1 MYAVIKSGG
10 KQHKVEAGDV
20 IEVEYMDV
28 DPGSAVEFEPILV
41 RDDGGKTHVGKGL
54 GRGKARVLA
63 TLVGDTKDAKIKV
76 FKYRPKSGYQRTQGH
91 RQRKTV
97 LEIQEIALGDT
108 VIKKA
113 DGKAKEAPAEKK
125 PAAKK
130 PAAKKRGA
138 KKPAA
143 KKSGAKKAAGKKS
156 ASKKAAGKKSA
167 SKKPPPEKKPP
178 S

>member
-41 RDDGGKTHVGKGL
+41 RDDGGKTHAGKGL
-54 GRGKARVLA
+54 GKGRARVLA

-108 VIKKA
+108 VVKKA
-113 DGKAKEAPAEKK
+113 DGAPTEAPAEEKPTAKKTATKKAAAKK
-125 PAAKK
+125 PAAKGGAKKTAAKK
-130 PAAKKRGA
+130 PAAKKA
-138 KKPAA
+138 
-143 KKSGAKKAAGKKS
+143 
-156 ASKKAAGKKSA
+156 A
-167 SKKPPPEKKPP
+167 SKKPSSKKPSSKKKP
-178 S
+178 SS

>member
-41 RDDGGKTHVGKGL
+41 RDDGGKTHAGKGL
-54 GRGKARVLA
+54 GKGRARVLA

-108 VIKKA
+108 VVKKA
-113 DGKAKEAPAEKK
+113 DGAPTEAPAEEK

-130 PAAKKRGA
+130 PAAKKAAAKKPAARKGGAKKTAA

-143 KKSGAKKAAGKKS
+143 KKAAPKKSSAKKPS
-156 ASKKAAGKKSA
+156 AR
-167 SKKPPPEKKPP
+167 KKPT

>member
-1 MYAVIKSGG
+1 MYAVIKTGG

-28 DPGSAVEFEPILV
+28 DPGSAVEFDPILV
-41 RDDGGKTHVGKGL
+41 RDDAGKTHVGKGL
-54 GRGKARVLA
+54 GKARVLA
-63 TLVGDTKDAKIKV
+63 MLVGDTRDAKIRV

-108 VIKKA
+108 VVRKA
-113 DGKAKEAPAEKK
+113 DGEVEAPAEEK

-130 PAAKKRGA
+130 PAAKKTA
-138 KKPAA
+138 KKVAPKKAAA
-143 KKSGAKKAAGKKS
+143 KKTGARKAAGKK
-156 ASKKAAGKKSA
+156 AGSKKTSAKGAAKKPS
-167 SKKPPPEKKPP
+167 SKKTD